1 MINKEEILENVKL
14 KISISNFGE
23 EENIEMKKSSKNI
36 FKIATVACC
45 LLILTT
51 GITFAKDI
59 EKFIKYYFGD
69 DKITKAAEQ
78 GYVEDVNMDNIDT
91 DITLTKDET
100 EIVIEDI
107 NVSGKIDEF
116 LMDDINLS
124 TNCSFTFDE
133 KIKEYFDLDNLQR
146 IYFTDLIILDEEN
159 RIVATNCLKPDFD
172 NKCIEY
178 NLDYDFNEFSSNMP
192 LVNTSIISIDKDTN
206 LVNCNINCNSSD
218 EFLPKSKEL
227 TFIFT
232 KMRLEKHEEYAGQ
245 DISNGEYLKC
255 DSVNLIGDW
264 KLNVKVPEKM
274 YNREKSEYRVVGESH
289 PDIKVSYVRCSE
301 SAFKFKA
308 WLLNYK
314 QPDMESNP
322 VYKELERLEE
332 LVDKGE
338 ITWEEGNK
346 RIQEF
351 SCIEENKIADRR
363 WMRENEV
370 ITRDYMYFEE
380 NEERSIDKIT
390 HITDSN
396 GKKYEIGNSSISCVD
411 IEQNLYEFTADFELT
426 KYNATDKLTVT
437 LIYYGEPVNIEL
449 ERIKE

>member
-1 MINKEEILENVKL
+1 MINKEKIFENVKL
-14 KISISNFGE
+14 KISISNFDE
-23 EENIEMKKSSKNI
+23 EKNIEMKKNNKNI

-59 EKFIKYYFGD
+59 EKIIKYYFGD
-69 DKITKAAEQ
+69 EKITEAAEQ
-78 GYVEDVNMDNIDT
+78 GYVEDVNMDKIDT
-91 DITLTKDET
+91 DTTLSKDET
-100 EIVIEDI
+100 ELVIEDI

-116 LMDDINLS
+116 LIDDINLS
-124 TNCSFTFDE
+124 ANFSFIFDE
-133 KIKEYFDLDNLQR
+133 KIKEYFDLNNLQR
-146 IYFTDLIILDEEN
+146 IYFTDLIILDNEN
-159 RIVATNCLKPDFD
+159 RIVGNNCTKVDFEE
-172 NKCIEY
+172 KCKEY
-178 NLDYDFNEFSSNMP
+178 SLNYNFEEVISKTPTID
-192 LVNTSIISIDKDTN
+192 TSVINIDKDTN
-206 LVNCNINCNSSD
+206 LVKCNINCNSSD
-218 EFLPKSKEL
+218 EFLPNSKEL
-227 TFIFT
+227 TFIFSEI
-232 KMRLEKHEEYAGQ
+232 RLEKHEEYTGQ
-245 DISNGEYLKC
+245 DIRNGEYLKC
-255 DSVNLIGDW
+255 DSVNLIGNW

-274 YNREKSEYRVVGESH
+274 YNREKSEYRVVGENH

-314 QPDMESNP
+314 QPDKESNP
-322 VYKELERLEE
+322 VYKELERLDE
-332 LVDKGE
+332 LVNKGE
-338 ITWEEGNK
+338 ITWEEGNR

-351 SCIEENKIADRR
+351 ASIEENKVADRR
-363 WMRENEV
+363 WMRKNEV
-370 ITRDYMYFEE
+370 ITTSYMNFEE

-396 GKKYEIGNSSISCVD
+396 GKKHKIGDNSISCVD

-449 ERIKE
+449 EKIK

>member
-1 MINKEEILENVKL
+1 MINKEKIFENVKL
-14 KISISNFGE
+14 KISISNFDE
-23 EENIEMKKSSKNI
+23 EENIEMKKNNKNI

-59 EKFIKYYFGD
+59 EKIIKYYFGD
-69 DKITKAAEQ
+69 ERITEAAEQ
-78 GYVEDVNMDNIDT
+78 GYVEDVNMDNINT
-91 DITLTKDET
+91 ETTLSKDET
-100 EIVIEDI
+100 EIVVEDI

-124 TNCSFTFDE
+124 TNFSFIFDE
-133 KIKEYFDLDNLQR
+133 KIKEYIDLNNLQR

-159 RIVATNCLKPDFD
+159 RIVATNCLKSDFD
-172 NKCIEY
+172 NKCKEY

-192 LVNTSIISIDKDTN
+192 IVNTSIISIDKDTN
-206 LVNCNINCNSSD
+206 LVKCNINCNSFD
-218 EFLPKSKEL
+218 ECLPNSKKL

-232 KMRLEKHEEYAGQ
+232 KMRLEKYEEYNGQ
-245 DISNGEYLKC
+245 DIRSGEYLKC

-274 YNREKSEYRVVGESH
+274 YNREKSEYIVVGDVH

-301 SAFKFKA
+301 SGFKFKA

-314 QPDMESNP
+314 PDIESSP
-322 VYKELERLEE
+322 IHKEMDRLED

-338 ITWEEGNK
+338 ITWEEGNR

-351 SCIEENKIADRR
+351 ANIEENKVADRC
-363 WMRENEV
+363 WMRKNEV
-370 ITRDYMYFEE
+370 ITTSYINFEE
-380 NEERSIDKIT
+380 NEERTIDKIT

-396 GKKYEIGNSSISCVD
+396 GKKHKIGNSSIVCVD
-411 IEQNLYEFTADFELT
+411 AEQNLYEFTADFELT
-426 KYNATDKLTVT
+426 KYNVTDTLTIT

-449 ERIKE
+449 EKIQ

>member
-1 MINKEEILENVKL
+1 MINKEKIFENVKL
-14 KISISNFGE
+14 KISISNLDE
-23 EENIEMKKSSKNI
+23 EENIEMKKNNKNI

-59 EKFIKYYFGD
+59 EKIIKYYFGD
-69 DKITKAAEQ
+69 ERITEAAEQ
-78 GYVEDVNMDNIDT
+78 GYVEDVNMDNINT
-91 DITLTKDET
+91 ETTLSKDET
-100 EIVIEDI
+100 EIVVEDI

-124 TNCSFTFDE
+124 TNFSFIFDE
-133 KIKEYFDLDNLQR
+133 KIKEYIDLNNLQI

-159 RIVATNCLKPDFD
+159 RIIATNCLKPDFD
-172 NKCIEY
+172 KKCIEY
-178 NLDYDFNEFSSNMP
+178 NLNYDFNEFSSNMP

-206 LVNCNINCNSSD
+206 LVKCNITCNSSD
-218 EFLPKSKEL
+218 EFLPNSKEL

-232 KMRLEKHEEYAGQ
+232 EIRLEKFEEYTGQ

-274 YNREKSEYRVVGESH
+274 YNREKSEYIVVGDVH

-314 QPDMESNP
+314 QPDLINRP
-322 VYKELERLEE
+322 LQKEFARIEE
-332 LVDKGE
+332 LVNKGE
-338 ITWEEGNK
+338 MTWEEGNK
-346 RIQEF
+346 LISEF
-351 SCIEENKIADRR
+351 YNKEENEIAERK
-363 WMRENEV
+363 WQKENEA
-370 ITRDYMYFEE
+370 ITRDYMLFDE

-396 GKKYEIGNSSISCVD
+396 GNKYKTVNSSIAYVD

-426 KYNATDKLTVT
+426 KYNATDKMTVT

-449 ERIKE
+449 ERIK